1 MRLGG
6 CFTAAA
12 CVLAAAT
19 WVPCQAKEKYTV
31 TLSYVVG
38 PPKPLPEGLKAV
50 AVIDSGVKTEG
61 ARQDD
66 RERKWSTIAADM
78 IESMLQNGS
87 QFGSPLVVAKRQETQ
102 KILTERDLKL
112 AGLVEGAD
120 ATKAGKLLDVQALV
134 TSRIT
139 VNIDVQKSTKST
151 VDWLSVMGGFVDQLG
166 DAREKRDKNRDRERE
181 REDKKPRIF
190 RPPHYIRES
199 RETYSRDPRF
209 APDPR
214 ATRAKPGPGNPYGP
228 GGPVVVVPPGQP
240 VVPVQPGA
248 PFPGRMA
255 GGGLTLKTRDV
266 EEISRHL
273 TVQCSFCLID
283 AVTGAA
289 IAQYSTPPIQKKDK
303 KSPDF
308 LFGGNIDE
316 SDLDP
321 VDHFIGELV
330 ERATQEFVGQIV
342 PVRIQFS
349 TELVGHSK
357 AGEGAIRALRA
368 DDYAAA
374 FQGFEA
380 QLRKEPDE
388 ADTAYAMGVTAELM
402 GDPVKALDL
411 YRKAASMK
419 DVDKEELAVYMAA
432 KERLT
437 AHLHRIL
444 VPLASQPASSEP
456 PPARQ

>member
-1 MRLGG
+1 MRRGG
-6 CFTAAA
+6 YSIAAA
-12 CVLAAAT
+12 CVLAAGC
-19 WVPCQAKEKYTV
+19 WVPCQAREKYTV
-31 TLSYVVG
+31 TLSYVIG
-38 PPKPLPEGLKAV
+38 PSQPVPEGLKAV

-87 QFGSPLVVAKRQETQ
+87 QFGSPLIVAKRRETQ
-102 KILTERDLKL
+102 KILAERDLKL
-112 AGLVEGAD
+112 AGLVQGAD
-120 ATKAGKLLDVQALV
+120 AAQAGKLLDVQGLI

-139 VNIDVQKSTKST
+139 VNIDVEKSTKST
-151 VDWLSVMGGFVDQLG
+151 VDWISIMGGFVDQLG
-166 DAREKRDKNRDRERE
+166 SAREKRDRE
-181 REDKKPRIF
+181 P
-190 RPPHYIRES
+190 RPPRVVRQPHYVREP
-199 RETYSRDPRF
+199 RDFYLYDPRF
-209 APDPR
+209 SAYPR
-214 ATRAKPGPGNPYGP
+214 VMHGRPVPGNPYAP
-228 GGPVVVVPPGQP
+228 PGPVIVVPGQP
-240 VVPVQPGA
+240 VVPVQPVTPVPA
-248 PFPGRMA
+248 RAA
-255 GGGLTLKTRDV
+255 GGGLTLKTKEI

-289 IAQYSTPPIQKKDK
+289 IVQYSTPPIQKKDK

-330 ERATQEFVGQIV
+330 EHATQEFVGQIV
-342 PVRIQFS
+342 PVRVQFS
-349 TELVGHSK
+349 TEVVGHSK
-357 AGEGAIRALRA
+357 SGEGAVRALRA

-380 QLRKEPDE
+380 QLRKEPDQ

-402 GDPVKALDL
+402 SDPVRALDL

-444 VPLASQPASSEP
+444 VPLTSQPASSGP
-456 PPARQ
+456 TPARQ